1 MNIKKTEAAIE
12 AILFTMGESVEAEKI
27 AAAIDQPKTLPNLAG
42 LLQLRKAMMPA
53 TRQTTLQSTYPKL
66 KPTIKKMLAEAT
78 AIASSWVMPE

>member
-1 MNIKKTEAAIE
+1 MNSTIEIMPPTKKLT
-12 AILFTMGESVEAEKI
+12 I
-27 AAAIDQPKTLPNLAG
+27 AAAIDQPKALPNLAG

-78 AIASSWVMPE
+78 AIASSWVMLE